1 MPAFLARFVPAA
13 LAALL
18 FVGCGAGG
26 GTSGTQFPTEDP
38 GVNGEMTQE
47 ELAYALDVLD
57 RTNAE
62 RAGANL
68 DALAW
73 HAEAA
78 AVAQAH
84 NRDMR
89 NRGFFSHRNPDGL
102 DPDDR
107 LTRAGIGWTAWGENI
122 ARAQETPAEV
132 MRSWMNS
139 TDHRDNILS
148 TWFSHVGI
156 GCLLLSNGPYWTQA
170 FLHP

>member
-1 MPAFLARFVPAA
+1 MRPLITRLVPMV
-13 LAALL
+13 LGALL
-18 FVGCGAGG
+18 LAGCGAGG
-26 GTSGTQFPTEDP
+26 SSGIQLPSEDP
-38 GVNGEMTQE
+38 GINGEMTQE
-47 ELAYALDVLD
+47 EMAYALEVFD

-68 DALAW
+68 DQLTW

-89 NRGFFSHRNPDGL
+89 TRGFFAHKNPDGL
-102 DPDDR
+102 EPDDR
-107 LTRAGIGWTAWGENI
+107 LTRAGISWSAWGENI
-122 ARAQETPAEV
+122 ARAQATPAEV

-139 TDHRDNILS
+139 TGHRENILS
-148 TWFSHVGI
+148 DWFSHLGV

-170 FLHP
+170 FLSP